1 MSILIVEDEIRIA
14 SFIEKGLQ
22 AEGYRTTVV
31 SDGVTGVDH
40 ATSGE
45 FDLMIL
51 DFGLR
56 GLDGCDVLKRLGSR
70 GSMLPVIVL
79 TTRDSVG
86 SIVRAPDGVADD
98 YVPKPFQFATLAAR
112 VRLRLR
118 ARVEGGE
125 VTILEQGRIR
135 LDLRT
140 REAAV
145 ADRSEE
151 LSNREFSLA
160 EVFLRNPGE
169 VLSREQLLSHVWG
182 YDYDPGT
189 NVVDVYVGY
198 LRKKLGPDVIKT
210 VRGTGYQFDPA
221 GT

>member
-1 MSILIVEDEIRIA
+1 MSILIIEHETTFA
-14 SFIEKGLQ
+14 SFIDKGLR
-22 AEGYRTTVV
+22 AEGYTTTVV
-31 SDGVTGVDH
+31 PDGVTGLDC

-45 FDLMIL
+45 FDLVIL
-51 DFGLR
+51 DIGLR
-56 GLDGCDVLKRLGSR
+56 GFDAFDVLNRLRSR
-70 GSMLPVIVL
+70 DSMLPVIVL
-79 TTRDSVG
+79 TTRDSAG
-86 SIVRAPDGVADD
+86 RIVRGPDGGADD
-98 YVPKPFQFATLAAR
+98 YVPKPFQFATLAVR

-118 ARVEGGE
+118 AGIEGGE

-160 EVFLRNPGE
+160 EAFLRNPGE

-198 LRKKLGPDVIKT
+198 LRKKLGPEVIKT
-210 VRGTGYQFDPA
+210 VRGTGYQFDPT
-221 GT
+221 GM